1 MNRSWQPVEAR
12 LLSEYLAVTFPDDRT
27 MQRVRVGSLHPSLDL
42 PGLTPEERRLAGVW
56 RRWVDAIVD
65 TGRDVI
71 LIEAAVNPDPGDI
84 SQLDLYM
91 RLFPS
96 TPELQEF
103 RGRPLRGLLVY
114 AIDDPTLRAMAAER
128 GFTVAI
134 YRPRWVDAYIL
145 TLAARRRRSPLT
157 SGYET

>member
-1 MNRSWQPVEAR
+1 MSRDYQPVEAR
-12 LLSEYLAVTFPDDRT
+12 LLSEYLAVTVPAARI
-27 MQRVRVGSLHPSLDL
+27 MQRVRVGSLHPSLDI

-65 TGRDVI
+65 TGHELI
-71 LIEAAVNPDPGDI
+71 LVEAAVNPDPGDV

-91 RLFPS
+91 RLFPG

-103 RGRPLRGLLVY
+103 AGRPVRGLLVY

-134 YRPRWVDAYIL
+134 YRPRWVDAYVL
-145 TLAARRRRSPLT
+145 TLAARRRRAPLT
-157 SGYET
+157 VQ